1 MCNFATYSTQASYFL
16 HDVPKKIQKKGE
28 LFVEYPTKIAG
39 YQPFITDRQK
49 ETAKNHSFC
58 LIFYKITRS
67 VIPGKKTQKKEKQKC
82 IKIHASSMTG
92 KQKQEKY
99 VIFLTYSSL

>member
-1 MCNFATYSTQASYFL
+1 M
-16 HDVPKKIQKKGE
+16 
-28 LFVEYPTKIAG
+28 

-67 VIPGKKTQKKEKQKC
+67 VIPGKKKQKKEKQKC
-82 IKIHASSMTG
+82 LIFNKNTWFINDRQTKTRKICNFFNIFFSMKRFLTWPVKKSMT
-92 KQKQEKY
+92 KMYNFVE
-99 VIFLTYSSL
+99 YSTKISGL